1 MATSPLRLEG
11 PAYAT
16 INRLFEQIEAQG
28 VKHLLADGFAKS
40 AIRIERSLDMR
51 YVGQVHECTVD
62 IGNFANDAKALEK
75 VKGAFHKR
83 HEELYTYSEPH
94 NAVEV
99 VNIESTL
106 YGHVDKPQPP
116 RVKQGVP
123 PAKAVVGRRKAI
135 FAADGKLIDTPV
147 YDGSKL
153 GAGAAIKGPAIIE
166 EVTTT
171 IVIEPKW
178 SARLDVSG
186 SYVIT
191 RT

>member
-11 PAYAT
+11 AAYAT

-51 YVGQVHECTVD
+51 YVGQVHECTVE
-62 IGNFANDAKALEK
+62 IGNFDERRQGAREG
-75 VKGAFHKR
+75 KGAFHKR

-106 YGHVDKPQPP
+106 YGHVDKPQPA
-116 RVKQGVP
+116 RVKKGAP
-123 PAKAVVGRRKAI
+123 AAKAVIGRRKAI
-135 FAADGKLIDTPV
+135 FAADGKLV
-147 YDGSKL
+147 EH
-153 GAGAAIKGPAIIE
+153 AG
-166 EVTTT
+166 
-171 IVIEPKW
+171 
-178 SARLDVSG
+178 L
-186 SYVIT
+186 
-191 RT
+191 

>member
-1 MATSPLRLEG
+1 MK
-11 PAYAT
+11 YAT
-16 INRLFEQIEAQG
+16 VFTGAAIAAAG
-28 VKHLLADGFAKS
+28 LLGGHAAM
-40 AIRIERSLDMR
+40 A
-51 YVGQVHECTVD
+51 
-62 IGNFANDAKALEK
+62 DAKWWPAKYYNLDSGSAKVAEYTPLEK
-75 VKGAFHKR
+75 VKAAFHRR
-83 HEELYTYSEPH
+83 HQELYTYSEPH

-116 RVKQGVP
+116 RVKKGL
-123 PAKAVVGRRKAI
+123 PAAKTLTGCRKAI
-135 FAADGKLIDTPV
+135 FAADGKLVETPV

-153 GAGAAIKGPAIIE
+153 GAGATIKGPAIIE

-171 IVIEPKW
+171 IVVEPNW

-191 RT
+191 RK

>member
-1 MATSPLRLEG
+1 
-11 PAYAT
+11 
-16 INRLFEQIEAQG
+16 LFVTRG
-28 VKHLLADGFAKS
+28 HVVVLHVRDDLA
-40 AIRIERSLDMR
+40 IERSLDMR
-51 YVGQVHECTVD
+51 YVGQVHECTVE

-75 VKGAFHKR
+75 VKEAFHRR

-116 RVKQGVP
+116 RVKKGVP

-153 GAGAAIKGPAIIE
+153 GAGATIKGPAIIE

-171 IVIEPKW
+171 IVIEPRW

-186 SYVIT
+186 SYLMT
-191 RT
+191 PK